1 MKDIIFV
8 AAPAAGKGTQS
19 ARLVDKYNFIHIST
33 GDLLRDEAGKDT
45 ELGNKLK
52 EMLATGKLISDEIVN
67 ELLEKR
73 INEVKDQPKIFDGY
87 PRTLA
92 QAKLLDSFLKDYM
105 VIYLDVPYEV
115 AAERILGRLTCPKCH
130 KVYNDKSLKPKVPG
144 LCDNCKIELQRR
156 KDDNEETFK
165 ERFNEYQE
173 NTRPLLDYYEKCG
186 KLVVINGGKSEEEVF
201 NKIKEVVEEE
211 WLTLKVQKK

>member
-52 EMLATGKLISDEIVN
+52 EMLATGKLISDDIVN

-165 ERFNEYQE
+165 IGYAA
-173 NTRPLLDYYEKCG
+173 YEKNCKPVIEYYREKG
-186 KLVVINGGKSEEEVF
+186 ILVELDASKDPQTTFEQFEQIIGSKN
-201 NKIKEVVEEE
+201 ND
-211 WLTLKVQKK
+211 